1 MDLFKTLKNAWRVPE
16 LRKRIIYTLWMFL
29 FIRIGISITVPG
41 VDRGLVMNAISS
53 GDSTGF
59 INQFY
64 GMITGGAHQQLALF
78 ALGVGPY
85 ITASIIMQLLQI
97 AITRLEELSKEGEDG
112 RKKINKYTRYVT
124 LVLALLNAWATTFNA
139 SRNGLLVDNSIWTFL
154 LVMFSFVAGS
164 MLVMWIGE
172 QITEKGIGNGISLY
186 IFIGI
191 IYSLPTNFISIFQL
205 NSDKIYIPILVL
217 IVFIALIAFAVLM
230 SQGERRV
237 AVQYAKRTAG
247 RKVYGGGQQYIPIK
261 VNLAGVMPIIFA
273 MSIMSTPQIIIGF
286 TGAQLSS
293 TWTKVLSYLDWTSGV
308 GSVIYIV
315 LIFAFAF
322 FYSTIAFNPMEIA
335 SNMKKSGGFVPG
347 IRPGKP
353 TSDYLVGIGT
363 RITLLGAIFLS
374 ILALMPLVF
383 YYVFKVNVA
392 FTGTSLLIVVGVV
405 IETLKQ
411 LESQM
416 LMRHYKGFL

>member
-41 VDRGLVMNAISS
+41 VDRALVAASIAAGNNS
-53 GDSTGF
+53 GF
-59 INQFY
+59 MNQFMS
-64 GMITGGAHQQLALF
+64 MITGGAHQQLALF

-85 ITASIIMQLLQI
+85 ITASIIMQLLQV

-112 RKKINKYTRYVT
+112 KKKINKYTRYVT
-124 LVLALLNAWATTFNA
+124 LVLAILNAWATTFSN
-139 SRNGLLVDNSIWTFL
+139 RGVLVDSSIWTFL
-154 LVMFSFVAGS
+154 LVMFSFIAGS

-172 QITEKGIGNGISLY
+172 QITANGVGNGISLY
-186 IFIGI
+186 IFISI
-191 IYSLPTNFISIFQL
+191 VYSLPTNFIQIFKL

-217 IVFIALIAFAVLM
+217 IAFIALVAFAVLM
-230 SQGERRV
+230 AQGERRV

-247 RKVYGGGQQYIPIK
+247 RKMYGGQQQYIPLK
-261 VNLAGVMPIIFA
+261 VNLGGVMPIIFA
-273 MSIMSTPQIIIGF
+273 MSIMSFPSIIIQF
-286 TGAQLSS
+286 TGAQLSENWQMVLNWLN
-293 TWTKVLSYLDWTSGV
+293 WTNPV
-308 GSVIYIV
+308 GTVIYIV

-353 TSDYLVGIGT
+353 TSDYLVTLGT

-374 ILALMPLVF
+374 ILAITPLVF
-383 YYVFKVNVA
+383 YYVFKVDVA
-392 FTGTSLLIVVGVV
+392 FTGTSLLILVGVV
-405 IETLKQ
+405 TETLKQ

>member
-29 FIRIGISITVPG
+29 FIRIGVSITVPG
-41 VDRGLVMNAISS
+41 VDRALVAASIASGNNA
-53 GDSTGF
+53 GF
-59 INQFY
+59 MNQFMS
-64 GMITGGAHQQLALF
+64 MITGGAHQQLALF

-85 ITASIIMQLLQI
+85 ITASIIMQLLQV

-124 LVLALLNAWATTFNA
+124 LVLAILNAWATTFSN
-139 SRNGLLVDNSIWTFL
+139 RNVLVDGSVWTFL
-154 LVMFSFVAGS
+154 LVMFSFIAGS

-172 QITEKGIGNGISLY
+172 QITANGVGNGISLY
-186 IFIGI
+186 IFISI
-191 IYSLPTNFISIFQL
+191 IYSLPTNFIQIFKL
-205 NSDKIYIPILVL
+205 NGDRIYIPILVL
-217 IVFIALIAFAVLM
+217 IAFIGLIAFTVLM
-230 SQGERRV
+230 AQGERRV

-247 RKVYGGGQQYIPIK
+247 RKVYGGQQQYIPLK
-261 VNLAGVMPIIFA
+261 VNLGGVMPIIFA
-273 MSIMSTPQIIIGF
+273 MSIMSFPSIIINF

-293 TWTKVLSYLDWTSGV
+293 NWQMVLSWLNWTNPV
-308 GSVIYIV
+308 GTVIYLV

-353 TSDYLVGIGT
+353 TSDYLVALGT

-374 ILALMPLVF
+374 FLALTPLIF
-383 YYVFKVNVA
+383 YYVFRVDVA

-405 IETLKQ
+405 TETLKQ

>member
-16 LRKRIIYTLWMFL
+16 LRRRMIYTLWMFL
-29 FIRIGISITVPG
+29 LIRIGVSITVPG
-41 VDRGLVMNAISS
+41 VDRALLLASIKS
-53 GDSTGF
+53 GADSGF
-59 INQFY
+59 ISQFM
-64 GMITGGAHQQLALF
+64 GMITGGANQKLALF

-85 ITASIIMQLLQI
+85 ITASIIMQLLTV
-97 AITRLEELSKEGEDG
+97 AISRLEELSKEGEDG

-124 LVLALLNAWATTFNA
+124 LGLAILNAWATTFAN
-139 SRNGLLVDNSIWTFL
+139 RNVLVDKSIWTFL
-154 LVMFSFVAGS
+154 LVMFSFIAGS

-186 IFIGI
+186 IFISI
-191 IYSLPTNFISIFQL
+191 IYGLPTNFYQIFVI
-205 NSDKIYIPILVL
+205 NESKIYIPILVL
-217 IVFIALIAFAVLM
+217 IAFIGLVAFTVLM

-237 AVQYAKRTAG
+237 AVQYAKRTQG
-247 RKVYGGGQQYIPIK
+247 RKVYGGQQQYIPVK
-261 VNLAGVMPIIFA
+261 VNLGNVMPIIFA
-273 MSIMSTPQIIIGF
+273 MSIMSLPQIVINF

-293 TWTKVLSYLDWTSGV
+293 NWQMVLSWLNWTNPV
-308 GSVIYIV
+308 GTVIYLV

-353 TSDYLVGIGT
+353 TTDYLAALCT

-374 ILALMPLVF
+374 ILAVMPLVF
-383 YYVFKVNVA
+383 FYVFKVDVA

-411 LESQM
+411 IESQM

>member
-29 FIRIGISITVPG
+29 FIRIGVSITVPG
-41 VDRGLVMNAISS
+41 VDRALVAASIASGNNA
-53 GDSTGF
+53 GF
-59 INQFY
+59 MNQFMS
-64 GMITGGAHQQLALF
+64 MITGGAHQQLALF

-85 ITASIIMQLLQI
+85 ITASIIMQLLQV

-124 LVLALLNAWATTFNA
+124 LVLAILNAWATTFSN
-139 SRNGLLVDNSIWTFL
+139 RNVLVDGSIWTFL
-154 LVMFSFVAGS
+154 LVMFSFIAGS

-172 QITEKGIGNGISLY
+172 QITANGVGNGISLY
-186 IFIGI
+186 IFISI
-191 IYSLPTNFISIFQL
+191 IYSLPTNFIQIFKL
-205 NSDKIYIPILVL
+205 NSDRIYVPILVL
-217 IVFIALIAFAVLM
+217 IAFIALIAFTVLM
-230 SQGERRV
+230 AQGERRV

-247 RKVYGGGQQYIPIK
+247 RKVYGGQQQYIPLK
-261 VNLAGVMPIIFA
+261 VNLGGVMPIIFA
-273 MSIMSTPQIIIGF
+273 MSIMSFPSIIINF

-293 TWTKVLSYLDWTSGV
+293 NWQMVLSWLNWTNPV
-308 GSVIYIV
+308 GTVIYLV

-353 TSDYLVGIGT
+353 TSDYLVALGT

-374 ILALMPLVF
+374 FLALTPLIF
-383 YYVFKVNVA
+383 YYVFKVDVA

-405 IETLKQ
+405 NETLKQ

>member
-16 LRKRIIYTLWMFL
+16 LRKRMIYTLWMFL
-29 FIRIGISITVPG
+29 FIRIGVSITVPG
-41 VDRGLVMNAISS
+41 VDRAKVLATIAS
-53 GDSTGF
+53 GDSSGF
-59 INQFY
+59 MNQFY

-85 ITASIIMQLLQI
+85 ITASIIIQLLQV
-97 AITRLEELSKEGEDG
+97 AITRLEELTKEGEDG
-112 RKKINKYTRYVT
+112 RKKINKYTRYVA
-124 LVLALLNAWATTFNA
+124 LGLAILNAWATTFNA
-139 SRNGLLVDNSIWTFL
+139 SRNGNLVDSSIWTFL

-186 IFIGI
+186 IFISI
-191 IYSLPTNFISIFQL
+191 IYSLPTNFINIFRL
-205 NSDKIYIPILVL
+205 NSDRIYIPILVL
-217 IVFIALIAFAVLM
+217 IAFIALVAFTVFM
-230 SQGERRV
+230 SQGERRI

-247 RKVYGGGQQYIPIK
+247 RKVYGGQQQFIPIK
-261 VNLAGVMPIIFA
+261 VNLANVMPIIFA
-273 MSIMSTPQIIIGF
+273 MSIMSIPQIIVNF

-293 TWTKVLSYLDWTSGV
+293 TWQTVLHYLNWTSGV

-315 LIFAFAF
+315 LIFAFSF

-335 SNMKKSGGFVPG
+335 SNMKKSGGFIPG

-353 TSDYLVGIGT
+353 TSDYLVDVGT

-374 ILALMPLVF
+374 ILAVMPLVF
-383 YYVFKVNVA
+383 YYVFKVDVA

-411 LESQM
+411 IESQM

>member
-29 FIRIGISITVPG
+29 FIRIGVSITVPG
-41 VDRGLVMNAISS
+41 VDRQVVLASIAS
-53 GDSTGF
+53 GDGTGF
-59 INQFY
+59 VNQFY
-64 GMITGGAHQQLALF
+64 SMITGGAHQQLALF

-85 ITASIIMQLLQI
+85 ITASIIMQLLQV

-124 LVLALLNAWATTFNA
+124 LVLAVLNGWATTFNA
-139 SRNGLLVDNSIWTFL
+139 SRNGYLVDSSIWTFL

-186 IFIGI
+186 IFISI
-191 IYSLPTNFISIFQL
+191 IYSLPTNFIQIFRL
-205 NSDKIYIPILVL
+205 NSEKIYIPILVL
-217 IVFIALIAFAVLM
+217 IVFIALIGFAVLM

-273 MSIMSTPQIIIGF
+273 MSIMSFPQIIINF
-286 TGAQLSS
+286 TGAQLSV
-293 TWTKVLSYLDWTSGV
+293 TWQKVLSYLNWTSGV
-308 GSVIYIV
+308 GSVIYVV

-335 SNMKKSGGFVPG
+335 SNMKKSGGFIPG

-353 TSDYLVGIGT
+353 TSDYLVAVGT

-374 ILALMPLVF
+374 ILAIMPLVF
-383 YYVFKVNVA
+383 YYVFKVDVA

>member
-16 LRKRIIYTLWMFL
+16 LRRRMIFTLWMFL
-29 FIRIGISITVPG
+29 FIRIGVSVTVPG
-41 VDRGLVMNAISS
+41 IDSALLNEAIKT
-53 GDSTGF
+53 GTDTGF
-59 INQFY
+59 MSQFM
-64 GMITGGAHQQLALF
+64 GMITGGANQNLALF

-85 ITASIIMQLLQI
+85 ITASIIMQLLTI

-124 LVLALLNAWATTFNA
+124 LGLAILNAWATTFSNRA
-139 SRNGLLVDNSIWTFL
+139 YLVDNSIWTFL
-154 LVMFSFVAGS
+154 LVMFGFIAGS

-186 IFIGI
+186 IFISI
-191 IYSLPTNFISIFQL
+191 IYSLPTNFYQIFKL
-205 NSDKIYIPILVL
+205 NSDRVYIPIMVL
-217 IVFIALIAFAVLM
+217 IVFIALVGFAVLM
-230 SQGERRV
+230 AQGERRV
-237 AVQYAKRTAG
+237 AVQYAKRTQG
-247 RKVYGGGQQYIPIK
+247 RKVYGGQQQYIPLK

-273 MSIMSTPQIIIGF
+273 MSIMSVPQIIVQF

-293 TWTKVLSYLDWTSGV
+293 NWQTVLNWLNWTTPV
-308 GSVIYIV
+308 GTVIYLV

-322 FYSTIAFNPMEIA
+322 FYSTIAFNPFEIA
-335 SNMKKSGGFVPG
+335 SNMKKSGGFIPG
-347 IRPGKP
+347 VRPGKP
-353 TSDYLVGIGT
+353 TSDYLAAICT
-363 RITLLGAIFLS
+363 RITLLGAIFLA
-374 ILALMPLVF
+374 ILAIMPLVF
-383 YYVFKVNVA
+383 YYVFKVDVA

-411 LESQM
+411 MESQM

>member
-41 VDRGLVMNAISS
+41 VDRALVAASIASGNNA
-53 GDSTGF
+53 GF
-59 INQFY
+59 MNQFMS
-64 GMITGGAHQQLALF
+64 MITGGAHQQLALF

-85 ITASIIMQLLQI
+85 ITASIIMQLLQV

-124 LVLALLNAWATTFNA
+124 LVLAILNAWATTFAN
-139 SRNGLLVDNSIWTFL
+139 RYVLVDSSIGTFL
-154 LVMFSFVAGS
+154 LVMFSFIAGS

-172 QITEKGIGNGISLY
+172 QITANGVGNGISLY
-186 IFIGI
+186 IFISI
-191 IYSLPTNFISIFQL
+191 VYSLPTNFIQIFKL
-205 NSDKIYIPILVL
+205 NSDRIYIPILVL
-217 IVFIALIAFAVLM
+217 IAFIALVAFAVLM
-230 SQGERRV
+230 AQGERRV

-247 RKVYGGGQQYIPIK
+247 RKVYGGQQQYIPLK
-261 VNLAGVMPIIFA
+261 VNLGGVMPIIFA
-273 MSIMSTPQIIIGF
+273 MSIMSFPSIIVNF

-293 TWTKVLSYLDWTSGV
+293 NWQMVLSWLNWTNPV
-308 GSVIYIV
+308 GTVIYLV

-353 TSDYLVGIGT
+353 TSDYLVALGT
-363 RITLLGAIFLS
+363 RITLLGAIFLAF
-374 ILALMPLVF
+374 LALTPLIF
-383 YYVFKVNVA
+383 YYVFRVDVA
-392 FTGTSLLIVVGVV
+392 FTGTSLLILVGVV
-405 IETLKQ
+405 TETLKQ

>member
-16 LRKRIIYTLWMFL
+16 LRKRMIYTLWMFL
-29 FIRIGISITVPG
+29 FIRIGVSITVPG
-41 VDRGLVMNAISS
+41 VDRASVLAAIAS
-53 GDSTGF
+53 GDGSGF
-59 INQFY
+59 VNQFY
-64 GMITGGAHQQLALF
+64 SMITGGAHQQLALF

-124 LVLALLNAWATTFNA
+124 LGLALLNGWATTFNA
-139 SRNGLLVDNSIWTFL
+139 SRQGYLVDSSIWTFL

-186 IFIGI
+186 IFISI
-191 IYSLPTNFISIFQL
+191 IYSLPTNLISIFQL
-205 NSDKIYIPILVL
+205 NKDKIYIPIMVV
-217 IVFIALIAFAVLM
+217 IVFVLLVGFTVYM
-230 SQGERRV
+230 SQGERRI

-247 RKVYGGGQQYIPIK
+247 RKVYGGSQQYIPVK
-261 VNLAGVMPIIFA
+261 VNLGGVMPIIFA
-273 MSIMSTPQIIIGF
+273 MSIMSFPQIIINF

-293 TWTKVLSYLDWTSGV
+293 TWQKVLNCLNWTSGV
-308 GSVIYIV
+308 GSVIYLV
-315 LIFAFAF
+315 LIFAFSF

-335 SNMKKSGGFVPG
+335 SNMKKSGGFIPG

-353 TSDYLVGIGT
+353 TSDYLVAVGT

-411 LESQM
+411 IESQM

>member
-29 FIRIGISITVPG
+29 FIRVGISITVPG
-41 VDRGLVMNAISS
+41 VDRALVATKTA
-53 GDSTGF
+53 GDGF
-59 INQFY
+59 LNQFM
-64 GMITGGAHQQLALF
+64 GMLTGGAHQQLALF
-78 ALGVGPY
+78 ALGVSPY
-85 ITASIIMQLLQI
+85 ITATIIMQLLQV
-97 AITRLEELSKEGEDG
+97 AFTSLEELSKEGEDG

-124 LVLALLNAWATTFNA
+124 LVLAILNAWATTFSNRA
-139 SRNGLLVDNSIWTFL
+139 YLVNDSIWTFL
-154 LVMFSFVAGS
+154 LVMFSFIAGS

-191 IYSLPTNFISIFQL
+191 IYSLPANFVSIFTL
-205 NSDKIYIPILVL
+205 NEGKIYIPILV
-217 IVFIALIAFAVLM
+217 IVAFIALIAFTVFMA
-230 SQGERRV
+230 QGERRIP
-237 AVQYAKRTAG
+237 VQYAKRTSG
-247 RKVYGGGQQYIPIK
+247 RKVYNSGQQFIPIK
-261 VNLAGVMPIIFA
+261 VNLGGVMPIIFA
-273 MSIMSTPQIIIGF
+273 MSIMSFPSIIVQF
-286 TGAQLSS
+286 TGAQLNS
-293 TWTKVLSYLDWTSGV
+293 TWNMILSWLNWTTPV
-308 GSVIYIV
+308 GSIIYII

-335 SNMKKSGGFVPG
+335 SNMKKSGGFIPG
-347 IRPGKP
+347 YRPGKP
-353 TSDYLVGIGT
+353 TSDYLVAVGN

-374 ILALMPLVF
+374 LLALMPLAF
-383 YYVFKVNVA
+383 YYIFKVNVA

-416 LMRHYKGFL
+416 LMKHYKGFL

>member
-16 LRKRIIYTLWMFL
+16 LRKRMIYTLWMFL
-29 FIRIGISITVPG
+29 FIRVGVSITVPG
-41 VDRGLVMNAISS
+41 VDRATVLATIAS
-53 GDSTGF
+53 GDGSGF
-59 INQFY
+59 VNQFY
-64 GMITGGAHQQLALF
+64 SMITGGAHQQLALF

-124 LVLALLNAWATTFNA
+124 LGLALLNGWATTFNA
-139 SRNGLLVDNSIWTFL
+139 SRNGFLVDSSIWTFF

-186 IFIGI
+186 IFISI
-191 IYSLPTNFISIFQL
+191 IYSLPTNLISIFQL
-205 NSDKIYIPILVL
+205 NKDKIYIPIMVV
-217 IVFIALIAFAVLM
+217 IVFVLLIGFTVYM

-247 RKVYGGGQQYIPIK
+247 RKVYGGSQQYIPVK
-261 VNLAGVMPIIFA
+261 VNLGGVMPIIFA
-273 MSIMSTPQIIIGF
+273 MSIMSFPQIIINF

-293 TWTKVLSYLDWTSGV
+293 TWQKVLGYLNWTSGV
-308 GSVIYIV
+308 GSVIYLV
-315 LIFAFAF
+315 LIFAFSF

-335 SNMKKSGGFVPG
+335 SNMKKSGGFIPG

-353 TSDYLVGIGT
+353 TSDYLVAVGT

-411 LESQM
+411 IESQM

>member
-16 LRKRIIYTLWMFL
+16 LRKRMIYTLWMFL
-29 FIRIGISITVPG
+29 FIRVGVSITVPG
-41 VDRGLVMNAISS
+41 VDRATVLATIAS
-53 GDSTGF
+53 GDGSGF
-59 INQFY
+59 VNQFY
-64 GMITGGAHQQLALF
+64 SMITGGAHQQLALF

-124 LVLALLNAWATTFNA
+124 LGLALLNGWATTFNA
-139 SRNGLLVDNSIWTFL
+139 SRNGFLVDSSIWTFF

-186 IFIGI
+186 IFISI
-191 IYSLPTNFISIFQL
+191 IFSLPTNLISIFQL
-205 NSDKIYIPILVL
+205 NKDKIYIPIMVV
-217 IVFIALIAFAVLM
+217 IVFVLLIGFTVYM

-247 RKVYGGGQQYIPIK
+247 RKVYGGSQQYIPVK
-261 VNLAGVMPIIFA
+261 VNLGGVMPIIFA
-273 MSIMSTPQIIIGF
+273 MSIMSFPQIIINF

-293 TWTKVLSYLDWTSGV
+293 TWQKVLGYLNWTSGV
-308 GSVIYIV
+308 GSVIYLV
-315 LIFAFAF
+315 LIFAFSF

-335 SNMKKSGGFVPG
+335 SNMKKSGGFIPG

-353 TSDYLVGIGT
+353 TSDYLVAVGT

-411 LESQM
+411 IESQM